1 MPAFSKK
8 ACAFSIPLGKSSATC
23 DTNSP
28 VKTDDPAK
36 LVRAIGRWG
45 LAALV
50 VNSIIGSGIF
60 GLPSPVAKLT
70 GVRSPLAVLLAGAA
84 VGIIMACFAEV
95 ASHFTETGGPYLYA
109 REAFGRLIGL
119 EVGWLLWLVRLTA
132 PAANADLFT
141 SYLAAFWPAA
151 REPIPRL
158 IVLTLLIGSL
168 TVVNI
173 RGVRGGAR
181 MSSFFTVAKLLPLA
195 ILILAG
201 VVFLASG
208 HGIRPATPPTA
219 SSTTWLQAVLLLVFA
234 YGGFESGLTPMA
246 EAKNPRRDP
255 AFALFVA
262 LITCTVV
269 YTLIQWVVVGVLPDP
284 GHSERPLAEAARL
297 MMGRGGDI
305 LVTVGA
311 LISTYGYLSAN
322 TLAVPRITF
331 AFAEG
336 GDFPS
341 IFAAVHSK
349 FRTPYFSILVFALL
363 TWLFA
368 VLANFS
374 WNATLSAV
382 ARLFYYGTI
391 CAALVV
397 LRRKQPQNIY
407 FRLPGGT
414 FFAITGVLICIVLAT
429 RIELSG
435 SLILFATVTVAF
447 INWLMVRGKHKAT
460 QAAS

>member
-1 MPAFSKK
+1 M
-8 ACAFSIPLGKSSATC
+8 CLTC

-28 VKTDDPAK
+28 VIADNPAG

-60 GLPSPVAKLT
+60 GLPFSVAKLT
-70 GVRSPLAVLLAGAA
+70 GARSPLAVLFAGLV

-109 REAFGRLIGL
+109 RAAFGRLIGI

-132 PAANADLFT
+132 PAANADLFA
-141 SYLAAFWPAA
+141 SYLAEFWPSVK
-151 REPIPRL
+151 ETIPRL

-181 MSSFFTVAKLLPLA
+181 MSNFFTVAKLVPLA
-195 ILILAG
+195 VLILAG

-208 HGIRPATPPTA
+208 HGIPP
-219 SSTTWLQAVLLLVFA
+219 STSPVPSPKAWLQAILLLVFA

-246 EAKNPRRDP
+246 EAKDPRRDA
-255 AFALFVA
+255 AFGLFVA
-262 LITCTVV
+262 LITCTVI
-269 YTLIQWVVVGVLPDP
+269 YTLIQWVVVGVLPNSA
-284 GHSERPLAEAARL
+284 HSERPLAEAARL
-297 MMGRGGDI
+297 IMGRGGAT
-305 LVTVGA
+305 LVAVGA

-322 TLAVPRITF
+322 ILAVPRITF
-331 AFAEG
+331 ALAEG

-341 IFAAVHSK
+341 IFAAVHPK
-349 FRTPYFSILVFALL
+349 FRTPYVSILVFALL
-363 TWLFA
+363 AWLFA

-374 WNATLSAV
+374 WNVTLSAV
-382 ARLFYYGTI
+382 ARLFYYGMI
-391 CAALVV
+391 CASLLV
-397 LRRKQPQNIY
+397 LRKKQPDNIY

-414 FFAITGVLICIVLAT
+414 LFAVAGVLICIVLAT

-435 SLILFATVTVAF
+435 SLILFATIVVAF
-447 INWLMVRGKHKAT
+447 INWLMVRGNRKPS
-460 QAAS
+460 QIAS